1 MITLFAFAS
10 PSTVIVMSFVVS
22 VLFAIPVKYLSV
34 AITSAVTFWLA
45 LSMLMFSTF
54 HIGSTTSTITPS
66 LFSSVFGSSTPIVIV
81 LSMLKLPLLSTI
93 PDLREPSA
101 FSSPALNAN
110 FIIPL

>member
-10 PSTVIVMSFVVS
+10 PSTVIVMSFAVS

-54 HIGSTTSTITPS
+54 HTGSTTSTITGVSEVSFPV
-66 LFSSVFGSSTPIVIV
+66 SSVSS
-81 LSMLKLPLLSTI
+81 L
-93 PDLREPSA
+93 
-101 FSSPALNAN
+101 
-110 FIIPL
+110 